1 MRMVTVS
8 SGAIT
13 THGPTSISRLPASD
27 SQGRPEI
34 LAASAAARA
43 LLLGK
48 VSPSANPPPTAAAV
62 TMNSLRFISRFVDML
77 TSKETTRHSQ
87 RFERRD
93 ELPGGCADTY
103 RSGKG

>member
-1 MRMVTVS
+1 MVTVS

-13 THGPTSISRLPASD
+13 THGPTSVSPLPTND

-34 LAASAAARA
+34 LAISAARRA
-43 LLLGK
+43 SLLGNE
-48 VSPSANPPPTAAAV
+48 SPSANPPPTATAV
-62 TMNSLRFISRFVDML
+62 TTNSLRFISRIVDML
-77 TSKETTRHSQ
+77 TSKETPRPSQ
-87 RFERRD
+87 LFERRG